1 MKWSCGVFKQHETN
15 WPRTNSGRFD
25 LGGSDKFGVK
35 ICFVRFSNQNNLKG
49 TKGVRMKTIV
59 SLVVVLVIASAASLQ
74 AADAKALWD
83 ANCAQCHGKSGNA
96 DTKMGKTL
104 NAKDLT
110 DSKVQEAFSDAK
122 AAESIKNG
130 VKENGKTTMKAF
142 GGKLSE
148 DDIKAL
154 VAYVRTLKK

>member
-1 MKWSCGVFKQHETN
+1 
-15 WPRTNSGRFD
+15 
-25 LGGSDKFGVK
+25 
-35 ICFVRFSNQNNLKG
+35 
-49 TKGVRMKTIV
+49 MKTIV
-59 SLVVVLVIASAASLQ
+59 SLVVVLVMASAASLQ

>member
-1 MKWSCGVFKQHETN
+1 
-15 WPRTNSGRFD
+15 
-25 LGGSDKFGVK
+25 
-35 ICFVRFSNQNNLKG
+35 
-49 TKGVRMKTIV
+49 MKTIV
-59 SLVVVLVIASAASLQ
+59 TIAISLFVISANALR

-83 ANCAQCHGKSGNA
+83 ANCTQCHGKDGHA

-110 DSKVQEAFSDAK
+110 DPKVQSEFTDAK
-122 AAESIKNG
+122 ATQSIKEG

-142 GGKLSE
+142 AGKLTDGE
-148 DDIKAL
+148 IQAL

>member
-1 MKWSCGVFKQHETN
+1 M
-15 WPRTNSGRFD
+15 
-25 LGGSDKFGVK
+25 
-35 ICFVRFSNQNNLKG
+35 
-49 TKGVRMKTIV
+49 RMIV
-59 SLVVVLVIASAASLQ
+59 SLTISLFIASAGSMN

-83 ANCAQCHGKSGNA
+83 ANCAQCHGKTGNA
-96 DTKMGKTL
+96 DTKMGKML

-110 DSKVQEAFSDAK
+110 DAKKQAGFTDAQAT
-122 AAESIKNG
+122 AAIKDG

-142 GGKLSE
+142 AGKLTD

>member
-1 MKWSCGVFKQHETN
+1 MKVIVT
-15 WPRTNSGRFD
+15 
-25 LGGSDKFGVK
+25 
-35 ICFVRFSNQNNLKG
+35 I
-49 TKGVRMKTIV
+49 IV
-59 SLVVVLVIASAASLQ
+59 SLFAASAVSLR
-74 AADAKALWD
+74 AADAKANWD

-110 DSKVQEAFSDAK
+110 DPKVQAAFTDAK
-122 AAESIKNG
+122 ATESIKNG

-142 GGKLSE
+142 GDKLSADE
-148 DDIKAL
+148 IKAL